1 MKSFSIENIKS
12 FKNNTEIELKPLTIL
27 VGRNSCGKSSLL
39 RFPVVLSQTCDDDS
53 QSTLQL
59 YGKMIDYGTFND
71 VVFDHQGN
79 VISFSLKYDVVVNDD
94 SMMYRKTHSKKET
107 PDIRT
112 VEVATRLSVVKE
124 RLVIVNQKLYIDGK
138 CMFEFSFNENKKTY
152 KICGVYDFE
161 NGSFTDEEFSM
172 TSDYG
177 RELGFFSFPP
187 VGEDLRECIK
197 QQFFPNEE
205 LTYDDERKRFYAEDT
220 LFGETDDEDIKKI
233 RNGIKASTAASV
245 AMAIANPF
253 VFPIAMM
260 SLAKNK
266 ERIKKL
272 IDDNSKKDISETEK
286 FRELIEKKTEVKS
299 TETELRFWYINDCYS
314 YYYGLFDT
322 IYQMCRSEM
331 SMLSYIGPFR
341 QSPERIYRDT
351 GSQQKKVGVKGEYAS
366 NVLIDDYTKNK
377 TLIDSISEWLNKA
390 LGYKLIVSNVADGY
404 FQLLLEDKNG
414 IRSNITDVGYGIS
427 QILPIITQI
436 MVTVPDSKS
445 FVMKNN
451 NLISE
456 ISIIEQPELHLH
468 PAAQAELAD
477 LFVAC
482 VNGNDNRKLLIETH
496 SEHFIRKLQVLIAD
510 KDCEITADDV
520 AVYYVDKNEK
530 GEAII
535 DKLIILPNGQFEK
548 DWPSGFFDKAFELS
562 LELIK
567 KNS

>member
-39 RFPVVLSQTCDDDS
+39 RFPVVLSQTCDNDS
-53 QSTLQL
+53 QSPLQL

-79 VISFSLKYDVVVNDD
+79 EISFALKYDVVVNNP
-94 SMMYRKTHSKKET
+94 TIHHKKQYNNEAK
-107 PDIRT
+107 DIRS
-112 VEVATRLSVVKE
+112 VEVATHLSIAKE
-124 RLVIVNQKLYIDGK
+124 RLLVTNQKFIIDGK
-138 CMFEFSFNENKKTY
+138 CVFESFIKDNNRIY
-152 KICGVYDFE
+152 KINSVYDFG
-161 NGSFTDEEFSM
+161 NRSFTDVEYEIS
-172 TSDYG
+172 SNQKSN
-177 RELGFFSFPP
+177 LGFFCYPP
-187 VGEDLRECIK
+187 MGEGLRECIK
-197 QQFFPNEE
+197 LQYFSKDNF
-205 LTYDDERKRFYAEDT
+205 LYDDERQRFYAEDM
-220 LFGETDDEDIKKI
+220 LFGETDDEELKKL
-233 RNGIKASTAASV
+233 RNQITHNTAA
-245 AMAIANPF
+245 ALLAG
-253 VFPIAMM
+253 PIGL
-260 SLAKNK
+260 SLAAITFSKEHKKWKNMIEEK
-266 ERIKKL
+266 SGLRC
-272 IDDNSKKDISETEK
+272 SEA
-286 FRELIEKKTEVKS
+286 ELQ
-299 TETELRFWYINDCYS
+299 FWYINDCYS
-314 YYYGLFDT
+314 YYYGLIDT
-322 IYQMCRSEM
+322 IYQMYRSEM

-351 GSQQKKVGVKGEYAS
+351 GFQQKKVGVKGEYAS

-377 TLIDSISEWLNKA
+377 TLIDSISDWLYKA

-520 AVYYVDKNEK
+520 AVYYIDKNEK